1 MGVSTPTISAYQVA
15 DGEKEEEKSKSNNSE
30 TLDDKE
36 AEATMQDVCV
46 AYITGSKT
54 DVDLVT
60 RKRLTTW
67 ILFNPALFR
76 LYESEAF
83 TRDVN
88 YTEM

>member
-1 MGVSTPTISAYQVA
+1 
-15 DGEKEEEKSKSNNSE
+15 
-30 TLDDKE
+30 
-36 AEATMQDVCV
+36 V